1 MGGRFTVLFGQV
13 VSMAGKNAPGG
24 VPLGSMSVSSWNT
37 GCIGGVMKPTRLV
50 LLTGVASDV
59 GPALGP

>member
-1 MGGRFTVLFGQV
+1 
-13 VSMAGKNAPGG
+13 MAGKNAPGG